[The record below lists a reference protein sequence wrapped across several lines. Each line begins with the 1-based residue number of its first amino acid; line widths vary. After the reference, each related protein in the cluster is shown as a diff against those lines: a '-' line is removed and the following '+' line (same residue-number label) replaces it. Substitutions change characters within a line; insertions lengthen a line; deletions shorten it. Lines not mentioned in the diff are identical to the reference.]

1 MKAKVTLTLIGGALD
16 GKEFTFTEPTHCV
29 IGRGE
34 ECTVRLPSGWE
45 YQVVSRRHCHLDID
59 PPFVCVRDLGSRN
72 GTYLNGRLIGQRAH
86 SEFPEEVSEQAFSD
100 YELADDDELWIGPV
114 TIRVGIDALAEAD
127 LEKTREAPEATPK
140 PNPRGRMQ
148 ARLQAI

>member
-1 MKAKVTLTLIGGALD
+1 MNAKVTLTLIGGASD
-16 GKEFTFTEPTHCV
+16 GKEYTFTAPTNCLV
-29 IGRGE
+29 GRGE

-45 YQVVSRRHCHLDID
+45 YQVVSRRHCLLDID

-100 YELADDDELWIGPV
+100 YELADGDEMWIGPV
-114 TIRVGIDALAEAD
+114 TLRVGIDTLVEAD
-127 LEKTREAPEATPK
+127 LEKTREAPQAAAKT
-140 PNPRGRMQ
+140 NPRGRKNGH
-148 ARLQAI
+148 LQTT